1 MQLIS
6 ALGGYDKNLIIRF
19 WQQSIIQMDAKQID
33 DVSTNNSVLAD
44 KNQKFIWSQIF
55 TKNQLQA
62 DISIDTKHSCM
73 FLALS
78 FDHLEKWQAM
88 YKKKKNDKK
97 KKTIQLKNMQES
109 QKKKNQPN
117 EVLIKQ
123 YRLLVKL

>member
-62 DISIDTKHSCM
+62 DISIDTKHSCVC
-73 FLALS
+73 FW
-78 FDHLEKWQAM
+78 H
-88 YKKKKNDKK
+88 
-97 KKTIQLKNMQES
+97 
-109 QKKKNQPN
+109 
-117 EVLIKQ
+117 
-123 YRLLVKL
+123 